1 MNLKTG
7 QMTFFEISFFVNVV
21 GETSLIL
28 YLIKKSSCNCAP
40 EGLDYEQKRCM
51 LGVKDNL
58 SIKNI
63 LQDLNLPRIMLDG
76 SFWQPSRHNL
86 QFMPSAC

>member
-7 QMTFFEISFFVNVV
+7 QMTFFEISFFANVV
-21 GETSLIL
+21 VEASLTL

-40 EGLDYEQKRCM
+40 KGLDYKRKRCM

-76 SFWQPSRHNL
+76 SF
-86 QFMPSAC
+86 

>member
-7 QMTFFEISFFVNVV
+7 QMTFFEISFFANVV
-21 GETSLIL
+21 VEASLTL

-40 EGLDYEQKRCM
+40 EGLDYERKRCM
-51 LGVKDNL
+51 LGVKGNL

-76 SFWQPSRHNL
+76 SF
-86 QFMPSAC
+86 